1 MAKTKIIVLKGN
13 KERTANLTTILE
25 RVGKYDSSASDN
37 PRQLMD
43 PMDGKGEVKLV
54 ITNPTIARLLAR
66 RCPPRPKT
74 SQRIAFRG
82 TIFAADL
89 LHDIDKVLMTEYF
102 AEEIAED
109 ASYGML
115 RAAGAPPEVVEAL
128 FRKNGISKEDFDKWA
143 PEIRDDIAVTFATLG
158 GA

>member
-66 RCPPRPKT
+66 R
-74 SQRIAFRG
+74 
-82 TIFAADL
+82 
-89 LHDIDKVLMTEYF
+89 
-102 AEEIAED
+102 
-109 ASYGML
+109 
-115 RAAGAPPEVVEAL
+115 
-128 FRKNGISKEDFDKWA
+128 
-143 PEIRDDIAVTFATLG
+143 
-158 GA
+158 